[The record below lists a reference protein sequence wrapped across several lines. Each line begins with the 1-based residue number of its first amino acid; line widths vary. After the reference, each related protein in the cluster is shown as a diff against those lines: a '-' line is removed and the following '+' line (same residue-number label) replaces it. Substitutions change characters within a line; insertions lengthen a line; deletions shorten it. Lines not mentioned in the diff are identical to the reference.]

1 MKGEESVTVCDNGFQ
16 AETCDDNSS
25 DSATCHQTAD
35 ASDSDVSDSPPRPG
49 HHKSLY
55 VCQELH
61 LRGTNGVSVVANGSS
76 NADHCMDNWTGGDGP
91 ADSTDSHGSTAST
104 HSQTH
109 PKRRRSS
116 SGGADVPEKRI
127 KPENGTG
134 EWCIRLTHVNNEEPC
149 HVAVKEERVDPAY
162 NDDITASTQSSDRM
176 TTDSRVTCPTVSSYR
191 GDLCRDRVSAT
202 VSSARQHNSS
212 LAISSSAVSEPGNS
226 RSSMTNRTPAVG
238 MVSSCTDVAT
248 DVTSSMSPRET
259 IHRHTDDGASLLQSH
274 QSLQRRVEDT
284 QRHLVE
290 QQEDNAR
297 LTQEL
302 AAAKRRIQLLDQS
315 LEARNTQLTQLAEE
329 FFAFG
334 DKFQQ
339 LSRHFQLAL
348 IGTTDHGDGAK

>member
-1 MKGEESVTVCDNGFQ
+1 MTVCDNGFQ
-16 AETCDDNSS
+16 GETCDDNSI

-35 ASDSDVSDSPPRPG
+35 ASDSDISDSPSRLSQ
-49 HHKSLY
+49 HKPQY

-61 LRGTNGVSVVANGSS
+61 FRGTNGVSGVANGNS
-76 NADHCMDNWTGGDGP
+76 NTDHCMDSWTGGDGP
-91 ADSTDSHGSTAST
+91 ADSTDSRGSTASNQ
-104 HSQTH
+104 SQTR

-134 EWCIRLTHVNNEEPC
+134 EWCIRLTHVNDEEPCHVEPC
-149 HVAVKEERVDPAY
+149 HVAVKEEHIDPAY
-162 NDDITASTQSSDRM
+162 NDDITASTQSSERR
-176 TTDSRVTCPTVSSYR
+176 TTDSRLACPTVSSYR
-191 GDLCRDRVSAT
+191 GDLSRDRISAT
-202 VSSARQHNSS
+202 ASCARQQNNSF
-212 LAISSSAVSEPGNS
+212 AISSSAVSEPGNS
-226 RSSMTNRTPAVG
+226 RSSTINQTSAFG

-248 DVTSSMSPRET
+248 VDVTSSMSPRET

-274 QSLQRRVEDT
+274 QMLQRRVEDT
-284 QRHLVE
+284 QRHLLE

-297 LTQEL
+297 LTREL

-348 IGTTDHGDGAK
+348 IGITDHGDGAK